1 MAPNNDGIS
10 QRDISTSER
19 CSSDSTFETTSNP
32 PGSHE
37 SFSIFGDSACGEPL
51 SPQHLMFDFT
61 PIEEIDNDYV
71 QRKCCAFWDFL
82 NSRTDLHNLM
92 VMPEKNLY
100 DLGCSSELSTRHDR
114 VDATEEA
121 SIPIKQKTAVSMLE
135 FVEEKGL
142 IDRTF
147 EAKLP
152 QSMCSL
158 GSREY
163 HENEA
168 SARFKP
174 IAHKREVC
182 KCSICD
188 CKSCQGRQ
196 RLGHVPD
203 SSPEVQVLCGKMKDW
218 DRKHPK
224 CMDPPGHSPALSR
237 CVMQR
242 NVVT

>member
-1 MAPNNDGIS
+1 MAPTNDRTS
-10 QRDISTSER
+10 HHDVVSTSEIYPN
-19 CSSDSTFETTSNP
+19 SSSSFETTSNP

-51 SPQHLMFDFT
+51 SPQHLMLDFT
-61 PIEEIDNDYV
+61 PIEEIDNDFV

-82 NSRTDLHNLM
+82 NSRTDLHSLM

-100 DLGCSSELSTRHDR
+100 DLALNSEPSLRKECTGLM
-114 VDATEEA
+114 EERA
-121 SIPIKQKTAVSMLE
+121 SFLGKEKTAVSMLE

-163 HENEA
+163 RENEA

-174 IAHKREVC
+174 TAHKKEMC
-182 KCSICD
+182 KCSGD
-188 CKSCQGRQ
+188 CRCCPSQA
-196 RLGHVPD
+196 PAA
-203 SSPEVQVLCGKMKDW
+203 SPEVLLMCSKMSEW
-218 DRKHPK
+218 DKKHPK
-224 CMDPPGHSPALSR
+224 SMEPPGHPPALSR

-242 NVVT
+242 KVTT